1 MRAPL
6 HNIFGAH
13 RGGAFALGG
22 LSLYGV
28 LQVLA
33 YRNVGAAGFVASR
46 AWIVLGAVAL
56 FFSAR
61 AIARAFRA
69 DFAARNFAAALAFG
83 LLFTFT
89 FARIGSYGW
98 SPNGEG
104 FAEISGVFEAG
115 RDQRPDLGW
124 AGFSHFDQPHR
135 MFFLNALPTLV
146 WGRHVESARLGFLLP
161 AIFGLCL
168 LYAALRAWDE
178 DVPGFRYVA
187 LLAVVAI
194 PTFPILTLYLRQ
206 GEQAINPVSLSIL
219 VSAWFLIC
227 LKDPRPAHLTALAF
241 FAALTSTCYAPGLLV
256 WVLFLVMGFG
266 ILGRAVVRGDSA
278 AAASWALTLVLPIL
292 DGVIC
297 LMFRKDLGGLAGGN
311 SALFSQGPTLL
322 ANARKTAETVL
333 FQKNVYMDLAFLS
346 LPLLGPI
353 LIYLVASLLLRNGVG
368 HLVVAGWVVGCVAIG
383 TSFTG
388 YNRFAPEASL
398 HRVMAV
404 LPVLVAG
411 LALATLS
418 LLSASAVRPRAAW
431 FLVPFLVLVAYGA
444 VAHRQSHESWHDGYA
459 VPSTRM
465 VARVVDTVRGSRI
478 DPRGAFVIAAFG
490 GQSDPVN
497 FYWGDAFSYLFPKH
511 QGTSDPAVCFKNVD
525 TTLPAIV
532 LVRKDGSFC
541 EDQLRAYAGR
551 QISRTEFDHRLGPE
565 ETVPMVE
572 YVFRGAGGPGSP
584 P

>member
-1 MRAPL
+1 MRVFPL
-6 HNIFGAH
+6 DGFSARSGA
-13 RGGAFALGG
+13 ALALAG
-22 LSLYGV
+22 LSVYGV

-33 YRNVGAAGFVASR
+33 YRNVGIAGFVASR
-46 AWIVLGAVAL
+46 AWIVLGAVAF

-61 AIARAFRA
+61 VIVRAFRA
-69 DFAARNFAAALAFG
+69 DLAARNLPAVFAFG

-89 FARIGSYGW
+89 FAQIGSYGW

-104 FAEISGVFEAG
+104 FAEIAGVFEAG
-115 RDQRPDLGW
+115 RTEKPDLGW

-135 MFFLNALPTLV
+135 MFFVNALPTLV

-206 GEQAINPVSLSIL
+206 GEQAINPVSLAIL

-266 ILGRAVVRGDSA
+266 ILSRALVRGDA
-278 AAASWALTLVLPIL
+278 AAAGAWALTLVLPIL
-292 DGVIC
+292 DGATC
-297 LMFRKDLGGLAGGN
+297 LLFRKDLGGLGGGN
-311 SALFSQGPTLL
+311 RALLTQGKTLL
-322 ANARKTAETVL
+322 ANAWKTAETVL
-333 FQKNVYMDLAFLS
+333 FQKNVYQDLAFLS

-353 LIYLVASLLLRNGVG
+353 LLYLVASLLLRNGPG
-368 HLVVAGWVVGCVAIG
+368 HFVVAGWVVGCVAIG

-404 LPVLVAG
+404 LPVMVAG
-411 LALATLS
+411 LALATMS
-418 LLSASAVRPRAAW
+418 LLRVSAVRPRAAW
-431 FLVPFLVLVAYGA
+431 FPVPFLILVAYGA
-444 VAHRQSHESWHDGYA
+444 AAHRQSHVSWHDGYA

-465 VARVVDTVRGSRI
+465 VARVVETVRKSGI
-478 DPRGAFVIAAFG
+478 DPKGAFVIAAFG

-497 FYWGDAFSYLFPKH
+497 FYWGDAFNYLFPKH
-511 QGTSDPAVCFKNVD
+511 QGTPDPARCLTNVD
-525 TTLPAIV
+525 TSLPAIV
-532 LVRKDGSFC
+532 LVRKDGGFC

-551 QISRTEFDHRLGPE
+551 ELSRTEFDHRLGPE
-565 ETVPMVE
+565 ENVRMVE
-572 YVFRGAGGPGSP
+572 YVFRRAEGRRSP

>member
-1 MRAPL
+1 MKP
-6 HNIFGAH
+6 FS
-13 RGGAFALGG
+13 LGG
-22 LSLYGV
+22 LGGRSRAALAVAGLSVYGV
-28 LQVLA
+28 LQLLA
-33 YRNVGAAGFVASR
+33 YRNVAVAGFVASR
-46 AWIVLGAVAL
+46 AWIVLGAVAF

-61 AIARAFRA
+61 VVARAFRA
-69 DFAARNFAAALAFG
+69 DLAARNLPAILGFG

-104 FAEISGVFEAG
+104 FAEISGVFEAE
-115 RDQRPDLGW
+115 RTARPDSGW
-124 AGFSHFDQPHR
+124 ADFSHLGQPHR
-135 MFFLNALPTLV
+135 MFFVNALPTVV

-178 DVPGFRYVA
+178 DVPGFRYAA

-206 GEQAINPVSLSIL
+206 GEQAINPVSLAIL

-266 ILGRAVVRGDSA
+266 ILFRALARGDSA
-278 AAASWALTLVLPIL
+278 AAGAWALTLVLPIL
-292 DGVIC
+292 DGVTC
-297 LMFRKDLGGLAGGN
+297 LLFRKDLGGLDGGN
-311 SALFSQGPTLL
+311 SALLAQGKTLL
-322 ANARKTAETVL
+322 ANAWKTAETVL
-333 FQKNVYMDLAFLS
+333 FQKNVYQDLAFLS

-353 LIYLVASLLLRNGVG
+353 LIYLVASLLLRNGPG
-368 HLVVAGWVVGCVAIG
+368 HFVVAGWVVGCVAVG

-411 LALATLS
+411 LALATMS
-418 LLSASAVRPRAAW
+418 LLRDSAVRPRAAW
-431 FLVPFLVLVAYGA
+431 FPVPFLILVAYGA
-444 VAHRQSHESWHDGYA
+444 AAHRQSHVSWHDGYA

-465 VARVVDTVRGSRI
+465 VARVLDTVKKSGI
-478 DPRGAFVIAAFG
+478 DPKGAFVIAAFG
-490 GQSDPVN
+490 GPPDPVN
-497 FYWGDAFSYLFPKH
+497 FYWGDAFNYLFPKH
-511 QGTSDPAVCFKNVD
+511 QGTPDPARCLTGVD
-525 TTLPAIV
+525 TSLPAIV
-532 LVRKDGSFC
+532 LVRKDGGSC
-541 EDQLRAYAGR
+541 EEQLGAYAGR
-551 QISRTEFDHRLGPE
+551 ELSRTEFDHFLGPQE
-565 ETVPMVE
+565 SVRMVE
-572 YVFRGAGGPGSP
+572 FVFRGADGHAP
-584 P
+584 PP

>member
-1 MRAPL
+1 MTRSLLTGFPARSRA
-6 HNIFGAH
+6 
-13 RGGAFALGG
+13 ALAG
-22 LSLYGV
+22 LSVYGV

-33 YRNVGAAGFVASR
+33 YRNVGFAGFLASR
-46 AWIVLGAVAL
+46 AWIVLGVVAV

-61 AIARAFRA
+61 VIARAFRA
-69 DFAARNFAAALAFG
+69 DFAARNLPAALGFG

-115 RDQRPDLGW
+115 RAQKPDLGW
-124 AGFSHFDQPHR
+124 AGSSHLDQPHR
-135 MFFLNALPTLV
+135 MFFVNAVPTLV
-146 WGRHVESARLGFLLP
+146 WGRNVASARLGFLLP

-187 LLAVVAI
+187 VLAVLAI

-206 GEQAINPVSLSIL
+206 GEQAINPVSLAIL

-266 ILGRAVVRGDSA
+266 ILFRALVRGDA
-278 AAASWALTLVLPIL
+278 AAAGAWALTLVLPIL
-292 DGVIC
+292 DGVTC
-297 LMFRKDLGGLAGGN
+297 LVFRTDLGGVGGGN
-311 SALFSQGPTLL
+311 RALVSQGKTLL
-322 ANARKTAETVL
+322 ANAWKTADTVL
-333 FQKNVYMDLAFLS
+333 FQKNVYEELAFLS

-353 LIYLVASLLLRNGVG
+353 LIYLIASLLFRNGAG
-368 HLVVAGWVVGCVAIG
+368 HFVVAGWVVGCVAIG

-411 LALATLS
+411 LALATMG
-418 LLSASAVRPRAAW
+418 LLRASAVRPRAAW
-431 FLVPFLVLVAYGA
+431 FPVPFLILAAYGA
-444 VAHRQSHESWHDGYA
+444 AAHRQAHASWHDGYA

-465 VARVVDTVRGSRI
+465 VARVVDAVHEHRI
-478 DPRGAFVIAAFG
+478 DPKGAFVIAAFG
-490 GQSDPVN
+490 GGSDPVN
-497 FYWGDAFSYLFPKH
+497 FYWGDAFNYLFPKH
-511 QGTSDPAVCFKNVD
+511 QGTSDAARCFAGVD
-525 TTLPAIV
+525 TALPAIV
-532 LVRKDGSFC
+532 LVRKDRGFC
-541 EDQLRAYAGR
+541 EDQLHAYEGR
-551 QISRTEFDHRLGPE
+551 EVSRTEFDHQLGPE
-565 ETVPMVE
+565 ESVRMVE
-572 YVFRGAGGPGSP
+572 YVFRGAGGRGSAP
-584 P
+584 

>member
-1 MRAPL
+1 MRRPL
-6 HNIFGAH
+6 LTGFRARPGA
-13 RGGAFALGG
+13 ALALAG
-22 LSLYGV
+22 LSVYGV

-33 YRNVGAAGFVASR
+33 YRNVSVAGFVASR
-46 AWIVLGAVAL
+46 AWIVLGAIAFV
-56 FFSAR
+56 FSAR

-69 DFAARNFAAALAFG
+69 DLAARNLAAALAFG
-83 LLFTFT
+83 VLFTFT

-115 RDQRPDLGW
+115 RLERPDLGW
-124 AGFSHFDQPHR
+124 AGFSHLDQPHR
-135 MFFLNALPTLV
+135 MFYLNALPTLI

-194 PTFPILTLYLRQ
+194 PTFPILTLYFRQ
-206 GEQAINPVSLSIL
+206 GEQAINPVSLAIL

-241 FAALTSTCYAPGLLV
+241 FSALTSTCYAPGLLV

-266 ILGRAVVRGDSA
+266 ILCRALVRGDA
-278 AAASWALTLVLPIL
+278 AVAGSWALTLVLPIL
-292 DGVIC
+292 DGVTC
-297 LMFRKDLGGLAGGN
+297 LLFRKDLGGLGGGN
-311 SALFSQGPTLL
+311 RALLVQGKTLL
-322 ANARKTAETVL
+322 ENAGKTAETVL
-333 FQKNVYMDLAFLS
+333 FQKNVYEDLAFLS

-353 LIYLVASLLLRNGVG
+353 LVYLVASLLLRNGAA
-368 HLVVAGWVVGCVAIG
+368 HFVVAGWVVGCVAIG

-404 LPVLVAG
+404 LPVVVVG
-411 LALATLS
+411 LAVASVS
-418 LLSASAVRPRAAW
+418 LLGASAVRPRAAW
-431 FLVPFLVLVAYGA
+431 FPVPFLILVAYGA
-444 VAHRQSHESWHDGYA
+444 AAHRQAHVSWHDGYA
-459 VPSTRM
+459 VPSTRI
-465 VARVVDTVRGSRI
+465 VARVVDAVQKSGI

-490 GQSDPVN
+490 GGSDPVN
-497 FYWGDAFSYLFPKH
+497 FYWRDAFNYLFPKH
-511 QGTSDPAVCFKNVD
+511 QGAPDAARCFAGVD
-525 TTLPAIV
+525 TALPAIV
-532 LVRKDGSFC
+532 LVQEGRGFC
-541 EDQLRAYAGR
+541 EDQLRAYEGR
-551 QISRTEFDHRLGPE
+551 EVLRTEFDHQLGPE
-565 ETVPMVE
+565 ETVRMVE
-572 YVFRGAGGPGSP
+572 HVFRGAGGRGSAP
-584 P
+584 

>member
-1 MRAPL
+1 MTPSL
-6 HNIFGAH
+6 LTGFGA
-13 RGGAFALGG
+13 RSRAALAG
-22 LSLYGV
+22 LSVYGV

-33 YRNVGAAGFVASR
+33 YRNVGFAGFLASR
-46 AWIVLGAVAL
+46 AWIVLGVVAL

-69 DFAARNFAAALAFG
+69 DLAGRNFAAALAFG
-83 LLFTFT
+83 VLFTFT

-115 RDQRPDLGW
+115 RTEKPDLGW

-146 WGRHVESARLGFLLP
+146 WGRHVESARLGLLLP

-194 PTFPILTLYLRQ
+194 PTFPILTMYLRQ
-206 GEQAINPVSLSIL
+206 GEQAINPVSLAIL
-219 VSAWFLIC
+219 VAAWFLIC

-256 WVLFLVMGFG
+256 WALFLVMGFG
-266 ILGRAVVRGDSA
+266 ILFRALARGDVA
-278 AAASWALTLVLPIL
+278 AAEAWALTLVLPLL
-292 DGVIC
+292 DGVTC
-297 LMFRKDLGGLAGGN
+297 LFFRKDLGGLHGGN
-311 SALFSQGPTLL
+311 STLFAQGQTLL
-322 ANARKTAETVL
+322 ANAWKTAETVL
-333 FQKNVYMDLAFLS
+333 FQKNVYEDLAFLS

-353 LIYLVASLLLRNGVG
+353 LVYLVASLLLRNGAG
-368 HLVVAGWVVGCVAIG
+368 HFVVAGWVVGCVAIG

-404 LPVLVAG
+404 LPVLVTG
-411 LALATLS
+411 LALATMS
-418 LLSASAVRPRAAW
+418 LLRSSAVRPRAAW
-431 FLVPFLVLVAYGA
+431 FPVPFL
-444 VAHRQSHESWHDGYA
+444 
-459 VPSTRM
+459 
-465 VARVVDTVRGSRI
+465 
-478 DPRGAFVIAAFG
+478 
-490 GQSDPVN
+490 
-497 FYWGDAFSYLFPKH
+497 
-511 QGTSDPAVCFKNVD
+511 
-525 TTLPAIV
+525 
-532 LVRKDGSFC
+532 
-541 EDQLRAYAGR
+541 
-551 QISRTEFDHRLGPE
+551 
-565 ETVPMVE
+565 
-572 YVFRGAGGPGSP
+572 
-584 P
+584 